1 MWEEF
6 ASEPKQHKVYFIG
19 LFISHLH
26 TWEFLC
32 VSHQSNMKNVFR
44 FGDSKCRPTVF
55 FLEKSKHLKTL
66 SLDTEIQS
74 KGYSINLVLELK

>member
-1 MWEEF
+1 
-6 ASEPKQHKVYFIG
+6 
-19 LFISHLH
+19 
-26 TWEFLC
+26 
-32 VSHQSNMKNVFR
+32 MKNVFR